1 MCVTTVIWD
10 SSCVGYDIWDRQLE
24 CEVFIIL
31 YLYKASSCVDR
42 LNTEGNRD
50 SASWLMRGN
59 SIWCF
64 SKMSQVRTVH
74 DKPGCIQT

>member
-10 SSCVGYDIWDRQLE
+10 SSCVGTDIWDRQLE

-31 YLYKASSCVDR
+31 YLYKTSSCVDR
-42 LNTEGNRD
+42 LNTEGNRN
-50 SASWLMRGN
+50 SASSLMRGN

-64 SKMSQVRTVH
+64 SKMFQVRTVH
-74 DKPGCIQT
+74 DKPGCVQT